1 MRDPLN
7 NLSGVASTA
16 RTEVALM
23 EYRFHKVCC
32 VVAPALTVSTKLHTL
47 AADSCAGVPRVC
59 PSTHTCSCG
68 SCARH
73 SPDQNFSQAN
83 LKAPFFLMP
92 KKVLVSAAFT
102 IFSTRF
108 ARQSNT
114 SPTGCIPS
122 VSLHNYRCVKMCMC
136 PRLCPSTHIVV
147 VLDVQTPLQVWD
159 SDWASHWAAHSST
172 HEYCSLSPP
181 SDTFHPFS
189 SCLPRP
195 IESCLMHCPPAP
207 PYTTAIHTSCVGVS
221 LGVYSMYSPDSCV
234 ESMRII
240 LLGRFAP
247 QADSIRNS
255 VPVSRKRQIQTLSGM
270 FSALFYASSRV
281 LSKGIE
287 RIEHRWCPAQLQLS
301 PVV

>member
-1 MRDPLN
+1 MLKISASGYIDLTLGERRCQENSDSASTPPRNVSVRGQTCPGGHENARSAEQSLRSRKHRQN
-7 NLSGVASTA
+7 RGCTDGVSVPQGLLRCCTCPHSQYKAAHLGSRQLCRCPACVSKYTHLQLWQLCKTLPRPEFLSGQPES
-16 RTEVALM
+16 
-23 EYRFHKVCC
+23 
-32 VVAPALTVSTKLHTL
+32 
-47 AADSCAGVPRVC
+47 
-59 PSTHTCSCG
+59 
-68 SCARH
+68 
-73 SPDQNFSQAN
+73 
-83 LKAPFFLMP
+83 PFFLMP

-108 ARQSNT
+108 AGQSDT
-114 SPTGCIPS
+114 PPTGCIPS

-221 LGVYSMYSPDSCV
+221 LGVYSIHP
-234 ESMRII
+234 I
-240 LLGRFAP
+240 
-247 QADSIRNS
+247 
-255 VPVSRKRQIQTLSGM
+255 
-270 FSALFYASSRV
+270 
-281 LSKGIE
+281 
-287 RIEHRWCPAQLQLS
+287 
-301 PVV
+301 VV